1 MDFNMGV
8 LWQSVGG
15 PMAAPRDIVG
25 NLTQQR
31 LVKDEVAFSAA
42 LDPVSEILKASLG
55 ILTMSRE
62 QHHAVTESHREYAGH
77 ISQD

>member
-25 NLTQQR
+25 NLTQQQ

-42 LDPVSEILKASLG
+42 LDPVSQILKASLG

-62 QHHAVTESHREYAGH
+62 QQNKTADSRREDAGNVP
-77 ISQD
+77 QD

>member
-1 MDFNMGV
+1 MDFKMGV

-25 NLTQQR
+25 NLTQQK

-55 ILTMSRE
+55 ILMSRE
-62 QHHAVTESHREYAGH
+62 QPRTDTESHREDAGH